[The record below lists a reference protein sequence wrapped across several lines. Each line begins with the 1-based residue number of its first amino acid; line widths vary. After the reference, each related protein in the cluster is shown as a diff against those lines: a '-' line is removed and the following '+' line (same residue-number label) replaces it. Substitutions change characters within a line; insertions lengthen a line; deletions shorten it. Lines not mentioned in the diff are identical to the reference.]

1 MSFEHDI
8 FVVSMNSRN
17 DSHIVIEIESLLLA
31 QESRIEKHSKELDST
46 NQVNMEKISNN
57 QKSHKRFNGGQ
68 NGFQCNFTGQG
79 NYRSQNFNPTYSKQ
93 NQGNGRSVRQQWKP
107 QC

>member
-1 MSFEHDI
+1 
-8 FVVSMNSRN
+8 MNSRN
-17 DSHIVIEIESLLLA
+17 DPYTIVEIESLLLA
-31 QESRIEKHSKELDST
+31 QENRIEKHSKELDST

-57 QKSHKRFNGGQ
+57 QQSHKRFNGGQ
-68 NGFQCNFTGQG
+68 NGFQCKFTGQG
-79 NYRSQNFNPTYSKQ
+79 NYRSQNFKPTNNRQ